1 MIGTHINQLLVV
13 AFSLK
18 FSKNYKLNANFLLYK
33 KVSHVPVFTSETV
46 ITKKHTPSCVR
57 VTEKYLLQFHN
68 LYDFLEIAMLKNSFI
83 F

>member
-1 MIGTHINQLLVV
+1 MQIFYYGCLV
-13 AFSLK
+13 AY
-18 FSKNYKLNANFLLYK
+18 KNA
-33 KVSHVPVFTSETV
+33 SHVPTPVFTSETV